1 MIITQSSKPLGL
13 IAMVRGCLMTLKVWC
28 DVTLGSCT
36 CWAYSTF
43 KYSPCCSMAA
53 CSVRCRFQH
62 VDSNRCCMQ
71 SSTWSLLRTD
81 FCQSK
86 SENTLH
92 ATDPGPSCP
101 TSNYRTSRIC
111 ATTASQVHMLPVLQS
126 CLSVSAGLELAS
138 DKWAWYWY
146 LVLAVVCDLALAAI
160 VYASYRWWTRRHNAQ
175 TAAALQQSKLGT
187 AAAPTGGRAPV
198 YMTASAAAGQA
209 VSNPYYNRSF
219 TPAPGLQQPLRSTYA
234 YPGAY

>member
-1 MIITQSSKPLGL
+1 MVATQKRLLSKQMEATGPESVSQVVLPATTGQV
-13 IAMVRGCLMTLKVWC
+13 I
-28 DVTLGSCT
+28 
-36 CWAYSTF
+36 
-43 KYSPCCSMAA
+43 
-53 CSVRCRFQH
+53 SVRQQPCKYKR
-62 VDSNRCCMQ
+62 
-71 SSTWSLLRTD
+71 
-81 FCQSK
+81 
-86 SENTLH
+86 
-92 ATDPGPSCP
+92 
-101 TSNYRTSRIC
+101 Y
-111 ATTASQVHMLPVLQS
+111 
-126 CLSVSAGLELAS
+126 LSVSAGLELAS

-160 VYASYRWWTRRHNAQ
+160 VYASYRWWSRRHNAQ